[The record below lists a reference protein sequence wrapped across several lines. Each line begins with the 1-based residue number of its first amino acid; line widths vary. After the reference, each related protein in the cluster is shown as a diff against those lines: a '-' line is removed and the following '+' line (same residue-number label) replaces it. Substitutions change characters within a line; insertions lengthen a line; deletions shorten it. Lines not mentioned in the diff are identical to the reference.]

1 MSDLFATTMGQSLD
15 FTPINGT
22 SPVTMTYSNKSI
34 NEGFEPNFGRVNAT
48 LGTELSSGSTSTPIS
63 FSYADPFTEDVYDS
77 AGVSGQPVG
86 TLGDGSQ
93 IWAVHHNG
101 ANSHAIRFHL
111 FDVQLLNRMNVST
124 GAVIPSEVAFVALR
138 PMSQT
143 IPFPVPDS
151 MRLFDVTMP
160 SGTDWQMSTLGPANQ
175 VFSQINS
182 AVPMGWEYLWQ
193 GEQEGMMREQVFQ
206 V

>member
-1 MSDLFATTMGQSLD
+1 
-15 FTPINGT
+15 
-22 SPVTMTYSNKSI
+22 MTYSNKSI

-124 GAVIPSEVAFVALR
+124 GAVIPPAPYEQGWKNTVRMNPSEVAFVALR

-143 IPFPVPDS
+143 IPFPV
-151 MRLFDVTMP
+151 
-160 SGTDWQMSTLGPANQ
+160 
-175 VFSQINS
+175 QIGRAS
-182 AVPMGWEYLWQ
+182 C
-193 GEQEGMMREQVFQ
+193 RERV
-206 V
+206 